1 MHYTHWRPR
10 IDVCHFFTKRGPRSR
25 LGNLTPSSSSHVI
38 CQRHPDA
45 AQNMLVSASDSTISS
60 PTNSVTTPPNQAHRI
75 SRLRSLSYLRAH
87 FQQSTDGPELPP
99 LTFPA
104 SRVRST
110 SLQPIPDTRLSPVS
124 VPDSRNITTGHAT
137 VPSAN
142 ALDNRST
149 PSASTI
155 RLSRRTTTRAVSLA
169 TVPNSRPQTAI
180 SGPVDPGLLRAP
192 SMARSR
198 SATTPSSTTL
208 TATASPDRPTLD
220 RSPAT
225 PRSNTAQATSPR
237 DARRDGQTTLASAN
251 QQSTTGSSTISRAAL
266 PESTSTRSALFPYAA
281 AAETNTSQL
290 PSLHLMPH
298 HDPRSSRPSL
308 SFNPISRT
316 LPSQSSVIRI
326 GRYSDRDGP
335 PELSITGAG
344 PSDAPVGFKSKVV
357 SRRHCEFSC
366 VNSQWFV
373 RDVKSSSGTFLNH
386 IRLSQPGVE
395 SKPYPLND
403 GDVVQL
409 GIDFKGGEEMIFRC
423 VKIRVELNRG
433 WQKGLNNFK
442 CVYRFLVL
450 TTSLTPHSL

>member
-1 MHYTHWRPR
+1 MCTTR
-10 IDVCHFFTKRGPRSR
+10 IGTFEPTSVNPMSYMRAGPRSR
-25 LGNLTPSSSSHVI
+25 LGTQ
-38 CQRHPDA
+38 QRSLCPGSRYADSI
-45 AQNMLVSASDSTISS
+45 QNMLVTTTDSAISN
-60 PTNSVTTPPNQAHRI
+60 PTSSVATPANQAHRL

-87 FQQSTDGPELPP
+87 FQPSADVADIPAP
-99 LTFPA
+99 TFRPQL
-104 SRVRST
+104 VRST
-110 SLQPIPDTRLSPVS
+110 SLQPMADTVSSPDTVS
-124 VPDSRNITTGHAT
+124 DSRNTTTRHAI

-142 ALDNRST
+142 AYDNRST
-149 PSASTI
+149 TSAST
-155 RLSRRTTTRAVSLA
+155 RLGRRINTYTGPF
-169 TVPNSRPQTAI
+169 TVPTSRPQTAI
-180 SGPVDPGLLRAP
+180 SGMVEPGLPRAP
-192 SMARSR
+192 SMTRSR

-208 TATASPDRPTLD
+208 IATASTDRPTLD

-225 PRSNTAQATSPR
+225 TRSRAAQATSPH
-237 DARRDGQTTLASAN
+237 DIRRDGQTTPASAN
-251 QQSTTGSSTISRAAL
+251 RQSTTRPATVSRPVL
-266 PESTSTRSALFPYAA
+266 HESIEIRQAPSNITTTAG
-281 AAETNTSQL
+281 TNTSQL
-290 PSLHLMPH
+290 PSLHLTPH
-298 HDPRSSRPSL
+298 QDPRSSRPSL
-308 SFNPISRT
+308 NFNPISRT
-316 LPSQSSVIRI
+316 LPSHTSVIRI

-335 PELSITGAG
+335 PELSTTGAG

-409 GIDFKGGEEMIFRC
+409 GIDFKGGEETIFRC

-442 CVYRFLVL
+442 YVYCLL
-450 TTSLTPHSL
+450 TVTTCR